1 MGVASAGF
9 HLLGALRRAIGRVF
23 LNFLIFLVI
32 GFVIMEGLLWY
43 TAGTPALSGYRPGLF
58 VHIASV
64 LLGLA
69 LGYAAALTVIVREA
83 LHFMIHA
90 VQDVEKDVQG
100 ELSGAGHVLQAVEQ
114 AVRGKR

>member
-23 LNFLIFLVI
+23 LNFLIWLII
-32 GFVIMEGLLWY
+32 GFLLMEVLLWFVD
-43 TAGTPALSGYRPGLF
+43 GHKALSSYAPSVV
-58 VHIASV
+58 VHVASA

-69 LGYAAALTVIVREA
+69 LGYAAALTVIVGEA
-83 LHFMIHA
+83 IRLLIST
-90 VQDVEKDVQG
+90 VQDVEKGVQG
-100 ELSGAGHVLQAVEQ
+100 EMSGAGHVLQAVEQ